1 MFGRVLL
8 FLAGGLL
15 LSVPATAQ
23 SPKASVDDLDALVGR
38 WMDLRAAIADE
49 TRSWQGRKEQWLE
62 EIRLLEAEKKKLSD
76 ELKASNQSA
85 SSAEKDRTAIL
96 ARKEA
101 MEAVLSDLAPL
112 FDRAEAHLR
121 TWESLIPAPLG
132 KGMVKGLATLP
143 ATREEAE
150 KQTLAER
157 APRIAALYTQIES
170 LHGDYHAAQEILNTE
185 ADQRRQVDVLYLGLA
200 RGFAVSTDDLWAAIG
215 TPGDNG
221 WLWTARPAIAPAVR
235 EAVEVLNRQ
244 KTVRLVEL
252 PLRMI
257 ETAGEPSQ
265 AGEVK
270 P

>member
-1 MFGRVLL
+1 MLRRVLL

-23 SPKASVDDLDALVGR
+23 SSTASVDDLDALVGR

-49 TRSWQGRKEQWLE
+49 TRAWQARKEQWEE

-76 ELKASNQSA
+76 ELKASSQSA
-85 SSAEKDRTAIL
+85 SSAEKDRSAIL

-101 MEAVLSDLAPL
+101 METVRGDLAPL

-121 TWESLIPAPLG
+121 NWESLIPVPLS
-132 KGMVKGLATLP
+132 KGMAKGLATLP

-157 APRIAALYTQIES
+157 APRIAALYAQIES
-170 LHGDYHAAQEILNTE
+170 LHGDYHAAQEILNTG

-200 RGFAVSTDDLWAAIG
+200 RGFAVSTDDLWAAVG
-215 TPGDNG
+215 TPTDNG
-221 WLWTARPAIAPAVR
+221 WLWTAKPAIAPAVR
-235 EAVEVLNRQ
+235 EAVDVLNRR

-252 PLRMI
+252 PLQVV
-257 ETAGEPSQ
+257 EKSGESSK
-265 AGEVK
+265 AVEVK